1 MKKIDIRKL
10 PELKT
15 RVGIHG
21 SVKHKEVMGLPCMLA
36 VALVAIV

>member
-1 MKKIDIRKL
+1 MKTIDIAKL

-21 SVKHKEVMGLPCMLA
+21 SVRQQEVGGVFCA
-36 VALVAIV
+36 GVIIIASS